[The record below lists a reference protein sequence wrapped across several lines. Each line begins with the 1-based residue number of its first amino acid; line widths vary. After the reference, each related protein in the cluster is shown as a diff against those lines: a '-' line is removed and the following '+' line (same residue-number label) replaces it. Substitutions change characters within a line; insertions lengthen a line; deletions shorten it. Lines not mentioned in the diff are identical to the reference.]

1 MGFEFPEVV
10 KCSERV
16 PSLEGRLNTAKISDL
31 GSTIFTQPN
40 NNEENLDV
48 SECFML
54 RECFPRRRKNRVNS
68 FLIRLLH

>member
-10 KCSERV
+10 KRSERV
-16 PSLEGRLNTAKISDL
+16 PSLEGRLNAAKISDL

-40 NNEENLDV
+40 NNEENPDG

-54 RECFPRRRKNRVNS
+54 R
-68 FLIRLLH
+68 